1 MIRWLPCILQ
11 IIRGIMLLTLS
22 SFFFRIVTIEI
33 NVNSI
38 NIKHVIVPFNMIGC
52 SEYPIEYNWYWTLD
66 HSEYLCLNSL
76 RLFFLSPIAF
86 KQIKCV
92 ISSSEYT
99 FVGVANR
106 VILAVLQNLEKTQLH
121 ELLKYALGLNVKFNK
136 PW

>member
-1 MIRWLPCILQ
+1 MTSVYITNYQKYYVVNTFLILFQ
-11 IIRGIMLLTLS
+11 NRDNWNKCQFNKIK
-22 SFFFRIVTIEI
+22 
-33 NVNSI
+33 NVF
-38 NIKHVIVPFNMIGC
+38 VPFNMKGC

>member
-1 MIRWLPCILQ
+1 M
-11 IIRGIMLLTLS
+11 
-22 SFFFRIVTIEI
+22 
-33 NVNSI
+33 
-38 NIKHVIVPFNMIGC
+38 IVPFNMIGC
-52 SEYPIEYNWYWTLD
+52 SEYPIEYNWNWTLD

-76 RLFFLSPIAF
+76 RLFFLSPIAV

-92 ISSSEYT
+92 ISSSGYG
-99 FVGVANR
+99 FVDVANR